1 MTDET
6 EALISVDH
14 VKYRK
19 AGAGKSPVGLLA
31 VFSDHI
37 EWRDD
42 ASPEVFT
49 WELTRIKGQ
58 RVSPPHK
65 SKVQLQLVLTND
77 EQAIFVFLNPGSSTE
92 ELVKERDDV
101 KHKLMHA
108 LILNGRREKERL
120 RNLPVHND
128 DEVEDLNDYSSEDS
142 VNVPVQTKLRNYRA
156 HVGILQHQVNDR
168 EDTLIKRNSTIKDL
182 ETKLAAADQKLI
194 EQELKLQKELAERDA
209 KIRKLEIELEATYI
223 VAKLPRDDRDMME
236 LIKCNAQIL
245 SISAKLDFANSEID
259 ELKKKYA
266 DVEAAN
272 ENHLDTIR
280 IQQSRIDK
288 FQEALKEAGAEYD
301 EMKDR
306 MVEGEMECERQ
317 MTDYEIKIQELE
329 TTLEIQ
335 KLEIQKLEKEKI
347 PEPTHLYIELGK
359 LYVELQEAKRPHD
372 DQLAVKDKEIEFFL
386 KQLEAKDSEIQNLKD
401 SVQMKMDGKDH
412 GSEVMEKKAAI
423 QDPVRLGVNYGNGD
437 PDQDW

>member
-1 MTDET
+1 MTDES
-6 EALISVDH
+6 EALMSVDH

-19 AGAGKSPVGLLA
+19 AGAGKSPVGRLA
-31 VFSDHI
+31 VFSDRI
-37 EWRDD
+37 EWRDN

-58 RVSPPHK
+58 RISPPHK

-92 ELVKERDDV
+92 ELVKERDGV

-108 LILNGRREKERL
+108 LILNRRREKEHL
-120 RNLPVHND
+120 RNLSAHNKND
-128 DEVEDLNDYSSEDS
+128 DEVEDLYDCSSEDS
-142 VNVPVQTKLRNYRA
+142 V
-156 HVGILQHQVNDR
+156 QHHANDR
-168 EDTLIKRNSTIKDL
+168 EDTLIKQDATIKDL
-182 ETKLAAADQKLI
+182 ETKLAAADQKLV

-223 VAKLPRDDRDMME
+223 VAKLPRDDRCTEE

-245 SISAKLDFANSEID
+245 SISDHLESANSTID
-259 ELKKKYA
+259 ELNSAMKKIRLFSKKKYA

-272 ENHLDTIR
+272 ENHQDTIR

-306 MVEGEMECERQ
+306 MEEGEMECARHL
-317 MTDYEIKIQELE
+317 TDYEIKIQKLE
-329 TTLEIQ
+329 NTLEIQ

-359 LYVELQEAKRPHD
+359 LYMELQEAKRPHD
-372 DQLAVKDKEIEFFL
+372 DQLAVKDKEIEYFM
-386 KQLEAKDSEIQNLKD
+386 KKLEAKDLEIQNLKD